1 MSRLSQMIRI
11 SCHCN
16 LTQLYVKCGE
26 WNRGDVENEDEK
38 ERLAC
43 CQNQCPKTMK
53 CGHRYLTSDIAYIIM
68 ITQPDICHHASTQ
81 FTKQVQTFQV
91 LQDLSS
97 GRVQRSLDLQEA
109 VKGVLPMQEEEG
121 GAALLSVFVWKQ
133 KARLRRRL
141 QESQGEGQSIL
152 FTFLY

>member
-1 MSRLSQMIRI
+1 
-11 SCHCN
+11 
-16 LTQLYVKCGE
+16 
-26 WNRGDVENEDEK
+26 
-38 ERLAC
+38 
-43 CQNQCPKTMK
+43 
-53 CGHRYLTSDIAYIIM
+53 M